1 MTVLLPSRNN
11 HMRKCFIY
19 FFENNGKASSDQR
32 EIVLYLLKKKPI
44 EINNDSKYCLRK
56 IEWVLLCLNI

>member
-32 EIVLYLLKKKPI
+32 EIVLYLLKK
-44 EINNDSKYCLRK
+44 ETNRNQQRLEST
-56 IEWVLLCLNI
+56 V